1 MSETFQPL
9 LEGGRIVSVGSGAGP
24 MYMKQASEDVVKRLC
39 DATTFTTNEAATAII
54 AELSP
59 AFNPF

>member
-1 MSETFQPL
+1 
-9 LEGGRIVSVGSGAGP
+9 
-24 MYMKQASEDVVKRLC
+24 MKQASEDVVKRLC